1 VDELIRFYVV
11 NKRRPEAAVR
21 LRDELREARRLIAL
35 VPDGGVPYPRPYPAL
50 AWLGFKWINVRIYW
64 IGWHNDA
71 NGPIITNV
79 LHVRADI
86 EGRATPDTSDPNEW

>member
-1 VDELIRFYVV
+1 VECLIHA
-11 NKRRPEAAVR
+11 PS
-21 LRDELREARRLIAL
+21 
-35 VPDGGVPYPRPYPAL
+35 PAL